1 MPTHTPREAL
11 RSLSAA
17 LLLLAAGPLFAAV
30 APKAPSPR
38 DSLVVRHPD
47 LFIQNVYQP
56 LAELPDRIVAQRQ
69 GDLAA
74 LDVPANSAFF
84 DLRGGQWGSLLL
96 RRPLIPGPGRD
107 NRLSWRDLG
116 LGVPSGDKPLKQA
129 VWRLFT
135 RYLGDHRE
143 QLGIDPAELKGR
155 VTLMEGIRSIQIHG
169 SRVHRGVPVRGT
181 HVKAVINSG
190 NLVLLGTR
198 NWGPIEIGTQPALSA
213 DSAAAVVTGHV
224 RSIFAVDGSWRAPE
238 LVIVALAAGADL
250 SQVAPGAGYQHRLVW
265 AVSPRLAGDRGSWEG
280 LVDAVSGELLSFTDQ
295 NQYSDRKILGGI
307 YPVSNDGQ
315 FPDGIEQ
322 PGYPMPF
329 ADVVQ
334 PFGTSTVT
342 NSSGLADNVG
352 GILRTTLSGRFLR
365 MNDNC
370 GAIEEVAMCSDLDT
384 GVGPGTDCDVPP
396 AHSAGD
402 THASRTGF
410 FELNRQAEG
419 ARVRLPGNAWLQSQL
434 TANMNIDDVCN
445 AFWDGQT
452 VNFFKSGLSGSTFCA
467 NTGEIAAVFDHEWGH
482 GLDDNDADG
491 EISSPGE
498 SIADIYGMLR
508 VTDSCF
514 GRGFVPGD
522 TACAGGGYGDPC
534 DNCTGVRDLDYEK
547 HLCNEPHD
555 IQWIL
560 SPTTNPCLPGGP
572 GGGCIGVV
580 GTQQGPCG
588 QETHCE
594 GMVAAE
600 AGWDLFARD
609 LRAAPFNFDFNTS
622 LEVATQLV
630 YRAAGNIGNWYQ
642 CSPTLGGC
650 LADGGYLN
658 LLAADDDDG
667 DITNG
672 TPHMTA
678 IFAALDRHQIAC
690 APPSGPL
697 VQNSGCAGG
706 PTQAPTLTGSPTAG
720 GVQLNWNAVPG
731 AQRYQVF
738 RTEGVKG
745 CDFGKVKIAE
755 VTGTSFTD
763 SGLLDGFAYLYS
775 VLPAGSTDSCR
786 GRMSACV
793 TLTPDP
799 PPAAPEATLA
809 FREVPN
815 ALSILSG
822 DGDVFLDNCER
833 ARFSFQVENAG
844 NVNIQNVRLVSVS
857 SPSHPASKF
866 PKSNVRVI
874 AAVLRG
880 GACGNPKSLARA
892 SFDFVPQGLAFDDP
906 LELRIEVQGTAPGI
920 GLVSLVGTVR
930 LTGTES
936 DFRFMASKTFGFES
950 GFENWPIV
958 SGTYTRQSPGA
969 NATLFHLASSSL
981 LEGQC
986 DEIQS
991 PELRLTPTS
1000 TLSLYNQFDT
1010 EPPTP
1015 LGAYD
1020 RANVGIFDHDTGAR
1034 TTVSPDGGRLY
1045 NVSGSGGVCV
1055 TAGEPGW
1062 AGAGPAFLPS
1072 SWSSAALDAAGRAG
1086 RRVRLDVAYGTD
1098 PLVSG
1103 NGLQFDEVTLTNFD
1117 LQVLDQQSD
1126 VCPRISDTPPVGV
1139 DDSSTERRP

>member
-1 MPTHTPREAL
+1 MPRNWVREAFRRL
-11 RSLSAA
+11 PTAV
-17 LLLLAAGPLFAAV
+17 LLLAAGPLFAAV
-30 APKAPSPR
+30 APRTPSPR

-47 LFIQNVYQP
+47 LFIENVYQP
-56 LAELPDRIVAQRQ
+56 LAKLPDAIVTQRE
-69 GDLAA
+69 GDLVA
-74 LDVPANSAFF
+74 LAVPGSLAFF
-84 DLRGGQWGSLLL
+84 DLRAGAWGSLVL
-96 RRPLIPGPGRD
+96 RQPLIPGPGAG
-107 NRLSWRDLG
+107 NRLSWMDLS
-116 LGVPSGDKPLKQA
+116 LDVPSGDKPLRQA

-135 RYLGDHRE
+135 RYLAEHRE
-143 QLGIDPAELKGR
+143 QLGVDPAELKGR
-155 VTLMEGIRSIQIHG
+155 VTLVEGTRNIQIHA
-169 SRVHRGVPVRGT
+169 SRVHQGLPVRDV
-181 HVKAVINSG
+181 HVKAAVNSG
-190 NLVLLGTR
+190 NLVLLGIR
-198 NWGPIEIGTQPALSA
+198 NWGRIEIGTQASLSA
-213 DSAAAVVTGHV
+213 AGAAAIVADHV
-224 RSIFAVDGSWRAPE
+224 RSSFAVDGTWRAPE
-238 LVIVALAAGADL
+238 LAIVPLADGAAL
-250 SQVAPGAGYQHRLVW
+250 SQVAPGAGYRHRLVW
-265 AVSPRLAGDRGSWEG
+265 VVSPRLAGDRGSWEG
-280 LVDAVSGELLSFTDQ
+280 LVDAVSGELLSFTDR
-295 NQYSDRKILGGI
+295 NQYHDRKVLGGI

-329 ADVVQ
+329 TDVVQ
-334 PFGTSTVT
+334 PFGTSSFT

-352 GILRTTLSGRFLR
+352 GTLRTTLSGRFLK

-370 GAIEEVAMCSDLDT
+370 GAIDEVATCSDLDL
-384 GVGPGTDCDVPP
+384 GAGPGTDCDVPP
-396 AHSAGD
+396 GHSAGD
-402 THASRTGF
+402 THASRTGL

-419 ARVRLPGNAWLQSQL
+419 ARARLPGNAWLQSQL

-452 VNFFKSGLSGSTFCA
+452 VNFFKSGFSGTTFCA

-514 GRGFVPGD
+514 GRGFVPAD
-522 TACAGGGYGDPC
+522 SACAGGGYGDPC

-555 IQWIL
+555 IEWIL
-560 SPTTNPCLPGGP
+560 SPTVTPCLPGRP
-572 GGGCIGVV
+572 GGGCVGVA
-580 GTQQGPCG
+580 GLQQGPCG

-609 LRAAPFNFDFNTS
+609 LRAAPFNYDFNTS

-630 YRAAGNIGNWYQ
+630 YRAGGNIGNWYQ

-650 LADGGYLN
+650 LADGGYMN

-667 DITNG
+667 DIANG

-690 APPSGPL
+690 APPAGPPI
-697 VQNSGCAGG
+697 QNSGCAGG
-706 PTQAPTLTGSPTAG
+706 PTVAPTLTGSPRPAG
-720 GVQLNWNAVPG
+720 AQLNWNAVAG
-731 AQRYQVF
+731 AQKYQVF

-755 VTGTSFTD
+755 VTGTSFAD
-763 SGLLDGFAYLYS
+763 SGLLDGFEYLYS
-775 VLPAGSTDSCR
+775 VLPVGATDSCR
-786 GRMSACV
+786 GRMSACLA
-793 TLTPDP
+793 LTPDP
-799 PPAAPEATLA
+799 PPAVPEATLA

-815 ALSILSG
+815 ALSVLSG
-822 DGDVFLDNCER
+822 DGDPFLDNCER
-833 ARFSFQVENAG
+833 ARFAFQVENAG
-844 NVNIQNVRLVSVS
+844 NVAIRHVRLVSVT
-857 SPSHPASKF
+857 SPSHPATRF
-866 PKSNVRVI
+866 PTPSVRLI
-874 AAVLRG
+874 AGSLAG
-880 GACGNPKSLARA
+880 GACGSPQSVANA
-892 SFDFVPQGLAFDDP
+892 SFIFVPQGMAFDEP
-906 LELRIEVQGTAPGI
+906 LDLRIEIQGTATGI

-936 DFRFMASKTFGFES
+936 DFQFMPSKTFSFES
-950 GFENWPIV
+950 DFENWRIV

-969 NATLFHLASSSL
+969 NATLFHLASSTL

-986 DEIQS
+986 DQIRS
-991 PELRLTPTS
+991 PELRLTPSS
-1000 TLSLYNQFDT
+1000 TLSIYNQFDT

-1020 RANVGIFDHDTGAR
+1020 RANVGIFDRDTGERA
-1034 TTVSPDGGRLY
+1034 TISPDGGRLY
-1045 NVSGSGGVCV
+1045 NVSGPGGVCV
-1055 TAGEPGW
+1055 TAGEAGW
-1062 AGAGPAFLPS
+1062 GGAGPGFLPS
-1072 SWSSAALDAAGRAG
+1072 SWSPAALDAAQRAG

-1103 NGLQFDEVTLTNFD
+1103 LGLQFDEVTLTAFD

-1126 VCPRISDTPPVGV
+1126 VCPSAA
-1139 DDSSTERRP
+1139 DSPWQEGEESFIEGRP